1 MQVTQ
6 NKITRQASSDLWL
19 LLKFLI
25 GVLMVLLQAS
35 SDLWLLLKFLTGVL
49 RVLLHSF
56 YRVLMLLDNA

>member
-6 NKITRQASSDLWL
+6 NKITR
-19 LLKFLI
+19 
-25 GVLMVLLQAS
+25 QAS